1 MCYIDTDSFVIY
13 RKKDGIYKDIAEDVE
28 TRFDTSNYELDR
40 SLPKGKHKK
49 VIRLMKDELGGKIM
63 KEFVGLRVK
72 TYSYFI
78 DDNSEDKRVKST
90 KKCVMKRKGKFWN
103 YKNCLEAT
111 KLENKINHVEN
122 NEIIVDCL
130 KRDIQNS

>member
-90 KKCVMKRKGKFWN
+90 KKCVMKRKGKF
-103 YKNCLEAT
+103 
-111 KLENKINHVEN
+111 
-122 NEIIVDCL
+122 
-130 KRDIQNS
+130 